1 MGQYPIPREFHVIDD
16 IDRALLGAL
25 QKDAGLSVDELSER
39 VHLSR
44 NACWRRIKRLEEDGV
59 IRARV
64 ALLDPAKLNLGLT
77 AFIAV
82 RTAQHEASW
91 LEKFSA
97 VVRDM
102 PEIVGVYRT
111 TGDVDYLLQAVVP
124 DVAGYDALYK
134 RLIARI
140 SLSDVSSSFV
150 MEKIKETTALPLTQ
164 V

>member
-1 MGQYPIPREFHVIDD
+1 MYIVIDS
-16 IDRALLGAL
+16 IDRALLGEL
-25 QKDAGLSVDELSER
+25 QKDATLSVDELSER
-39 VHLSR
+39 AHLSR
-44 NACWRRIKRLEEDGV
+44 NACWRRIKRLEEEGI

-64 ALLDPAKLNLGLT
+64 ALLDAAKLNLGLT

-82 RTAQHEASW
+82 RTAHHEAGW

-97 VVRDM
+97 AVRDV

-111 TGDVDYLLQAVVP
+111 TGDIDYLLQAVVP

-140 SLSDVSSSFV
+140 ALSDVSSSFV

-164 V
+164 IQAQV

>member
-1 MGQYPIPREFHVIDD
+1 MIGSFSVIDD
-16 IDRALLGAL
+16 IDRALLNAL
-25 QKDAGLSVDELSER
+25 QWDASLSVDELSER

-44 NACWRRIKRLEEDGV
+44 NACWRRIKKLEEDRT

-82 RTAQHEASW
+82 RTAQHEAKW

-97 VVRDM
+97 AVRDM
-102 PEIVGVYRT
+102 PEIIGVYRT
-111 TGDVDYLLQAVVP
+111 TGDIDYLLQAVVP

-140 SLSDVSSSFV
+140 ALSDVSSSFV